1 MKIIKNKLK
10 NYHKS
15 TSIFLTRFTSKGYKS
30 NAGFTLIETL
40 VSLAL
45 FSVVLV
51 IAGGTIVSVI
61 DVNKRNQ
68 AISSVVNNLN
78 YSIDSMIRDIKTG
91 YLYKCDYGGTNTLA
105 ELKEDDTSLYNNCTN
120 TKSLTLVSTISG
132 DDAVVKYKFIEPA
145 DTNGFIQKT
154 VYDAT
159 GNESGNYSITDKNNV
174 TIDAVGFSVKNPDA
188 LDCSGVCGYGQPS
201 VFVVIK
207 GKAGNQTIEVSK
219 FYVQT
224 FISQRLINITDFKDS
239 N

>member
-10 NYHKS
+10 NQ
-15 TSIFLTRFTSKGYKS
+15 
-30 NAGFTLIETL
+30 AGFTLIETL

-91 YLYKCDYGGTNTLA
+91 YLYKCDYSDTNTLA
-105 ELKEDDTSLYNNCTN
+105 GLKLDDEPVHKNCPN
-120 TKSLTLVSTISG
+120 TANLTLVSTISG
-132 DDAVVKYKFIEPA
+132 DDAVVKYEFVQPF
-145 DTNGFIQKT
+145 DTANGYIQKT
-154 VYDAT
+154 VYDAM
-159 GNESGNYSITDKNNV
+159 GNMIGSYSITDKINV
-174 TIDAVGFSVKNPDA
+174 NIDDISFSVKNPNA
-188 LDCSGVCGYGQPS
+188 LDCDAVSECEYGQPS

-224 FISQRLINITDFKDS
+224 FISQRLINITDFKD
-239 N
+239 NN